1 MCFSEAIGST
11 VLPVSTNALT
21 KINAADE
28 ELTPNTEPAR
38 IAALHAANILDTPR
52 EEAFDEIAQ
61 LAAATLHAPIA
72 VVNFVAEDR
81 QWFKA
86 EVGIGADELPLDVS
100 ICRHAILQQDM
111 LVVPDLAR
119 DARFDGN
126 PLVHVEDGLR
136 FYAGTLVTDAGGLP
150 LGTVCVLDRAPRPQG
165 LSESEKL
172 TLRVLARQ
180 VTTQIELRRRA
191 HEQRAAARE
200 IADARFAE
208 SAARVALAASEA
220 QLQAVLAA
228 APVGIVAAEAPSG
241 RLLSSNQRTDEI
253 FRHPVYAAD
262 NVSAYRAFISRHAD
276 GSLVQPEEYPM
287 ARVIAGDK
295 RPELEVLYQRG
306 DDTQGWVRLIGAPI
320 HDEDGAVVGGVVT
333 VLDIDREKRAEERLK
348 ALNKSLARTVD
359 ARTIE
364 RDRLWTTTTDLMGTA
379 GLDRF
384 MKTVNP
390 AWTTLLG
397 WTEAEVLARP
407 FAAIINPDDHA
418 ETADVV
424 RRLTD
429 GETVRDFVDRVLTKD
444 GGERI
449 IQWTAV
455 PDADT
460 DMFHIIGR
468 DLTEQR
474 AAEDALRQSQKM
486 EAVGQLTG
494 GLAHDFNNML
504 AGISGS
510 LELIQ
515 VRLEQGR
522 LTDVERYVVAA
533 QGATRRAAS
542 LTHRLLAFSRRQ
554 TLEPKPTDVNRLVAG
569 MEDLVRRTV
578 GPSVEVEVASAGGL
592 WPTLVDQG
600 QLENAL
606 LNLCINARDA
616 MPDGGRIVIETG
628 NRWLDER
635 GARERNLEPG
645 QYVSL
650 CVSDNGS
657 GMSASVIEKAFDP
670 FFTTKPIGQ
679 GTGLGLSMIYG
690 FVRQS
695 AGQVRIYSEEGEG
708 TMVCLYLPRANRDAD
723 EEDATNGAELERA
736 EQGETVLVV
745 DDEATIR
752 MLVTE
757 VLEDLGYAT
766 LEAADGAAAQRILQS
781 DTRIDLLVTDVG
793 LPGGMNGRQL
803 ADAARERRPGLAT
816 LFITGYAENAALSHG
831 HLGTGQHVLTKPF
844 AMDALAT
851 RVREL
856 LGSRDH
862 A

>member
-1 MCFSEAIGST
+1 MPISE
-11 VLPVSTNALT
+11 
-21 KINAADE
+21 E
-28 ELTPNTEPAR
+28 AR
-38 IAALHAANILDTPR
+38 IAALHAADILDTPR

-72 VVNFVAEDR
+72 VVNFIAENR

-100 ICRHAILQQDM
+100 ICRHAMLEHDM
-111 LVVPDLAR
+111 LIVPDLSR
-119 DARFDGN
+119 DERFDGN
-126 PLVHVEDGLR
+126 PLVHVADGLR
-136 FYAGTLVTDAGGLP
+136 FYAGALVTDAGGLP
-150 LGTVCVLDRAPRPQG
+150 LGTVCVVDRAPRPQG
-165 LSESEKL
+165 LTESEKL

-180 VTTQIELRRRA
+180 VTTQIELRRQA
-191 HEQRAAARE
+191 HDQRVAARAV
-200 IADARFAE
+200 ADARSAE
-208 SAARVALAASEA
+208 TAARVALAASEA

-241 RLLSSNQRTDEI
+241 RLLTSNQRTDEI

-262 NVSAYRAFISRHAD
+262 NVSAYRVFISRHAD
-276 GSLVQPEEYPM
+276 GSLVRPDEYPM
-287 ARVIAGDK
+287 ARVIAGEE
-295 RPELEVLYQRG
+295 RPELEALYQRG
-306 DDTQGWVRLIGAPI
+306 DDTHAWVRLIGAPI
-320 HDEDGAVVGGVVT
+320 RDAHGTVTGGVVT

-348 ALNKSLARTVD
+348 ALNETLAQTVD
-359 ARTIE
+359 ARTVE
-364 RDRLWTTTTDLMGTA
+364 RDRLWTMTTDLMGTA
-379 GLDRF
+379 GLDGY

-407 FAAIINPDDHA
+407 FAAIINPADHA
-418 ETADVV
+418 ETGDIV
-424 RRLTD
+424 RRLAN
-429 GETVRDFVDRVLTKD
+429 GETVHGFVDRVLTKD

-455 PDADT
+455 PDQGSYV
-460 DMFHIIGR
+460 FHVVGR

-474 AAEDALRQSQKM
+474 NIEDALRQSQKM

-522 LTDVERYVVAA
+522 LTDVERYVIAA
-533 QGATRRAAS
+533 QGAARRAAA

-578 GPSVEVEVASAGGL
+578 GPSVDVEVASAGGL

-600 QLENAL
+600 QLDNAL

-616 MPDGGRIVIETG
+616 MPEGGRIVIETG

-635 GARERNLEPG
+635 GARERDLEPG

-650 CVSDNGS
+650 CVSDNGT
-657 GMSASVIEKAFDP
+657 GMPANVIEKAFDP

-695 AGQVRIYSEEGEG
+695 AGQVRIYSEEGQG
-708 TMVCLYLPRANRDAD
+708 TMVCLYLPRADRDAGED
-723 EEDATNGAELERA
+723 EASADAAIEGA
-736 EQGETVLVV
+736 EQGETVLIV

-757 VLEDLGYAT
+757 VLQDLGYAT
-766 LEAADGAAAQRILQS
+766 LEAADGGAAQRILQS

-803 ADAARERRPGLAT
+803 ADAARERRPDLAT

-856 LGSRDH
+856 LGSRDRNGS
-862 A
+862 AQQ

>member
-1 MCFSEAIGST
+1 MTISET
-11 VLPVSTNALT
+11 
-21 KINAADE
+21 
-28 ELTPNTEPAR
+28 AR
-38 IAALHAANILDTPR
+38 IAALHAADILDTPR

-86 EVGIGADELPLDVS
+86 EVGIGVDELPLDVS
-100 ICRHAILQQDM
+100 ICRHAILEQDM
-111 LVVPDLAR
+111 LVVPDLTR
-119 DARFDGN
+119 DQRFDGN

-136 FYAGTLVTDAGGLP
+136 FYAGALISDASGLP
-150 LGTVCVLDRAPRPQG
+150 LGTVCVLDRVPRPQG
-165 LSESEKL
+165 LTESEKL

-180 VTTQIELRRRA
+180 VTTQIALRRKV
-191 HEQRAAARE
+191 HEQLVSVRAVE
-200 IADARFAE
+200 DARSAE
-208 SAARVALAASEA
+208 TAARVALAASEA
-220 QLQAVLAA
+220 QLQAILAA

-262 NVSAYRAFISRHAD
+262 DVSGYRAFISRHPD
-276 GSLVQPEEYPM
+276 GRLVKPEEYPM
-287 ARVIAGDK
+287 ARVIAGEE
-295 RPELEVLYQRG
+295 RSELEVLYQRG
-306 DDTQGWVRLIGAPI
+306 DDTHAWVRFIGAPI
-320 HDEDGAVVGGVVT
+320 RDPDGIITGGVIT

-348 ALNKSLARTVD
+348 ALNETLAQTVD
-359 ARTIE
+359 TRTIE

-379 GLDRF
+379 GLDGF

-390 AWTTLLG
+390 AWTALLG

-407 FAAIINPDDHA
+407 FAAIINPADHA
-418 ETADVV
+418 ETEEVV
-424 RRLTD
+424 RRLAK
-429 GETVRDFVDRVLTKD
+429 GETVHDFVDRVQTKD
-444 GGERI
+444 GSELI

-455 PDADT
+455 PDADS
-460 DMFHIIGR
+460 DLFHIVGR

-474 AAEDALRQSQKM
+474 RVEDALRQSQKM

-533 QGATRRAAS
+533 QGAARRAAA

-578 GPSVEVEVASAGGL
+578 GPSVDVEVVSAGGL

-616 MPDGGRIVIETG
+616 MPEGGRIVIETG

-635 GARERNLEPG
+635 GARERDLDPG

-650 CVSDNGS
+650 CVSDNGA
-657 GMSASVIEKAFDP
+657 GMPARVIEKAFDP

-695 AGQVRIYSEEGEG
+695 AGQVRIYSEEGQG
-708 TMVCLYLPRANRDAD
+708 TMVCLYLPRADRDVCED
-723 EEDATNGAELERA
+723 EAIGAATVERA
-736 EQGETVLVV
+736 EQGETVLIV

-757 VLEDLGYAT
+757 VLQDLGYAT
-766 LEAADGAAAQRILQS
+766 LEAADGPAAQRILQS
-781 DTRIDLLVTDVG
+781 NTRIDLLVTDVG

-803 ADAARERRPGLAT
+803 ADAARETRPALAT

-844 AMDALAT
+844 AMDALAM

-856 LGSRDH
+856 LSGRG
-862 A
+862 AI

>member
-1 MCFSEAIGST
+1 MPISEA
-11 VLPVSTNALT
+11 
-21 KINAADE
+21 
-28 ELTPNTEPAR
+28 AR
-38 IAALHAANILDTPR
+38 IAALHAAGILDTPR
-52 EEAFDEIAQ
+52 EAAFDEIAQ
-61 LAAATLHAPIA
+61 LAAATLHTPIA
-72 VVNFVAEDR
+72 VVNFVAENR

-100 ICRHAILQQDM
+100 ICRHAILEKEM
-111 LVVPDLAR
+111 LVVPDLID
-119 DARFDGN
+119 DARFEGN
-126 PLVHVEDGLR
+126 PLVHVENGLR
-136 FYAGTLVTDAGGLP
+136 FYAGALVRDAEGMA
-150 LGTVCVLDRAPRPQG
+150 LGTVCVLDRAPRPAG
-165 LSESEKL
+165 LTESEKL

-180 VTTQIELRRRA
+180 VTTQIELRRKA
-191 HEQRAAARE
+191 GEQRNAARE
-200 IADARFAE
+200 VADARSAE
-208 SAARVALAASEA
+208 TAARVALAASEA

-262 NVSAYRAFISRHAD
+262 DVSAYRVFISRHAD
-276 GSLVQPEEYPM
+276 GRLVQPDEYPM
-287 ARVIAGDK
+287 ARVMAGEE

-306 DDTQGWVRLIGAPI
+306 DDTHAWVRLIGAPI
-320 HDEDGAVVGGVVT
+320 RDPEGAVTGGVVT

-348 ALNKSLARTVD
+348 ALNETLAETVD
-359 ARTIE
+359 ARTVE

-379 GLDRF
+379 GLDGF

-390 AWTTLLG
+390 AWTALLG
-397 WTEAEVLARP
+397 WSEAEVLARP
-407 FAAIINPDDHA
+407 FAAIINPEDHA
-418 ETADVV
+418 ATVDIV
-424 RRLTD
+424 RRLAA
-429 GETVRDFVDRVLTKD
+429 GETVHDFVDRVLAKD
-444 GGERI
+444 GSERV

-455 PDADT
+455 PDVGT
-460 DMFHIIGR
+460 DLFHIVGR

-510 LELIQ
+510 LELIG

-522 LTDVERYVVAA
+522 LTDVERYLVAA
-533 QGATRRAAS
+533 QGAARRAAA

-578 GPSVEVEVASAGGL
+578 GPSVEVEVVRAGGL

-616 MPDGGRIVIETG
+616 MPDGGRIVVETG

-635 GARERNLEPG
+635 GARERDLNPG

-650 CVSDNGS
+650 CVSDNGT
-657 GMSASVIEKAFDP
+657 GMPADVIAKAFDP

-695 AGQVRIYSEEGEG
+695 AGQVRIYSEKGEG
-708 TMVCLYLPRANRDAD
+708 TMVCLYLPRADRAAD
-723 EEDATNGAELERA
+723 EDAPGADAVPDGA

-757 VLEDLGYAT
+757 VLQDLGYAT

-781 DTRIDLLVTDVG
+781 DARVDLLVTDVG

-803 ADAARERRPGLAT
+803 ADAARARRPDLAT

-831 HLGTGQHVLTKPF
+831 HLGSGQHVLTKPF

-856 LGSRDH
+856 LSGRDGN
-862 A
+862 ASAQQ

>member
-1 MCFSEAIGST
+1 MTDRPTPVVAIEMSRPTSEHLSSPDAMR
-11 VLPVSTNALT
+11 V
-21 KINAADE
+21 
-28 ELTPNTEPAR
+28 
-38 IAALHAANILDTPR
+38 AALKAAHILDTPR
-52 EEAFDEIAQ
+52 EAAFDEIAQ
-61 LAAATLHAPIA
+61 LAAATLHTPIA
-72 VVNFVAEDR
+72 VVNFIAEHR

-86 EVGIGADELPLDVS
+86 EVGIEADELPLDVS
-100 ICRHAILQQDM
+100 ICRHAILEEEM
-111 LVVPDLAR
+111 LVIPDLTDDR
-119 DARFDGN
+119 RFDNN
-126 PLVHVEDGLR
+126 PLVHVENGLR
-136 FYAGTLVTDAGGLP
+136 FYAGALVRDAEGVP
-150 LGTVCVLDRAPRPQG
+150 LGTVCVLDRTPRPQG
-165 LSESEKL
+165 LTESERL

-180 VTTQIELRRRA
+180 VTTQIELRRKS
-191 HEQRAAARE
+191 HDQRTTARE
-200 IADARFAE
+200 IADARSAE
-208 SAARVALAASEA
+208 TAARVALAASEA

-241 RLLSSNQRTDEI
+241 KLLSGNQRTDEI
-253 FRHPVYAAD
+253 FRHPVYAAAD
-262 NVSAYRAFISRHAD
+262 VSDYRAFISRHAD
-276 GSLVQPEEYPM
+276 GRLVEPHEYPM
-287 ARVIAGDK
+287 ARVMAGEE
-295 RPELEVLYQRG
+295 RPDMEVLYQRG
-306 DDTQGWVRLIGAPI
+306 DDTHAWVRLIGAPI
-320 HDEDGAVVGGVVT
+320 RDADGNVTGGVVT

-348 ALNKSLARTVD
+348 ALNETLAQTVDVRTV
-359 ARTIE
+359 E

-379 GLDRF
+379 GFDGY

-390 AWTTLLG
+390 AWTALLG
-397 WTEAEVLARP
+397 WTEAEVLAQP
-407 FAAIINPDDHA
+407 FAAIIHSDDHA

-424 RRLTD
+424 RRLAD
-429 GETVRDFVDRVLTKD
+429 GETVNDFVDRVLAKD
-444 GGERI
+444 GSDRV
-449 IQWTAV
+449 IQWNAV
-455 PDADT
+455 PDPGSDL
-460 DMFHIIGR
+460 FHIVGR

-474 AAEDALRQSQKM
+474 RIEDALRQSQKM

-515 VRLEQGR
+515 IRLEQGR
-522 LTDVERYVVAA
+522 LTDVERYIVAA
-533 QGATRRAAS
+533 QGAARRAAA

-554 TLEPKPTDVNRLVAG
+554 TLEPKPTDVNRLVSG

-635 GARERNLEPG
+635 GARERDLEPG

-650 CVSDNGS
+650 CVSDNGT
-657 GMSASVIEKAFDP
+657 GMPTSVIEKAFDP

-708 TMVCLYLPRANRDAD
+708 TMVCLYLPRADRDVG
-723 EEDATNGAELERA
+723 EEEAGDSAALERA
-736 EQGETVLVV
+736 RQGETVLVV

-766 LEAADGAAAQRILQS
+766 LEAADGPTAQRILRS
-781 DTRIDLLVTDVG
+781 NARVDLLITDVG

-831 HLGTGQHVLTKPF
+831 HLGSGQHVLTKPF

-851 RVREL
+851 RVRDL
-856 LGSRDH
+856 LGARE
-862 A
+862 

>member
-1 MCFSEAIGST
+1 MVSDINLHSPDRLEAAR
-11 VLPVSTNALT
+11 LAALT
-21 KINAADE
+21 AAD
-28 ELTPNTEPAR
+28 
-38 IAALHAANILDTPR
+38 ILDTPR
-52 EEAFDEIAQ
+52 EAAFDEIAQ

-72 VVNFVAEDR
+72 VVNFVAANR

-86 EVGIGADELPLDVS
+86 EVGIGADELPLDLS
-100 ICRHAILQQDM
+100 ICRHAILEEDM
-111 LVVPDLAR
+111 LVVPDLAD
-119 DARFDGN
+119 DARFEGN
-126 PLVHVEDGLR
+126 PLVHVENGLR
-136 FYAGTLVTDAGGLP
+136 FYAGALVRDGAGMA
-150 LGTVCVLDRAPRPQG
+150 LGTVCVLDRSPRPAG

-180 VTTQIELRRRA
+180 VSTQIELRRKA
-191 HEQRAAARE
+191 GHQRDAARE
-200 IADARFAE
+200 IADARSAE
-208 SAARVALAASEA
+208 TAARVALAASEA

-262 NVSAYRAFISRHAD
+262 DVSAYRVFISRHAD
-276 GSLVQPEEYPM
+276 GSLVQPDEYPM
-287 ARVIAGDK
+287 ARVMAGEE

-306 DDTQGWVRLIGAPI
+306 DDTHAWVRLIGAPI
-320 HDEDGAVVGGVVT
+320 RDPEGVVTGGVVT

-348 ALNKSLARTVD
+348 ALNETLAETVD
-359 ARTIE
+359 ARTVE

-379 GLDRF
+379 GLDGY

-390 AWTTLLG
+390 AWTALLG
-397 WTEAEVLARP
+397 WSEAEVLARP
-407 FAAIINPDDHA
+407 FAAIINPEDHA
-418 ETADVV
+418 ATVEIV
-424 RRLTD
+424 RRLAA
-429 GETVRDFVDRVLTKD
+429 GETVHDFVDRVLAKD
-444 GGERI
+444 GSERV

-455 PDADT
+455 PDAGT
-460 DMFHIIGR
+460 DLFHIVGR

-510 LELIQ
+510 LELIG

-522 LTDVERYVVAA
+522 LTEVERYLFAA
-533 QGATRRAAS
+533 QGAARRAAA

-554 TLEPKPTDVNRLVAG
+554 TLEPKPTDINRLVAG
-569 MEDLVRRTV
+569 LEDLVRRTV
-578 GPSVEVEVASAGGL
+578 GPSVDVEVVKAGGL

-616 MPDGGRIVIETG
+616 MPDGGRIVVETG

-635 GARERNLEPG
+635 GARERDLEPG

-650 CVSDNGS
+650 CVSDNGT
-657 GMSASVIEKAFDP
+657 GMPADVIAKAFDP

-695 AGQVRIYSEEGEG
+695 AGQVRIYSEEGQG
-708 TMVCLYLPRANRDAD
+708 TMVCLYLPRADRAAD
-723 EEDATNGAELERA
+723 EDAPGADAVPDRA

-757 VLEDLGYAT
+757 VLQDLGYAT
-766 LEAADGAAAQRILQS
+766 LEAANGAAAQRILQS
-781 DTRIDLLVTDVG
+781 DARVDLLVTDVG

-803 ADAARERRPGLAT
+803 ADAARTRRPGLAT

-831 HLGTGQHVLTKPF
+831 HLGSGEHVLTKPF

-851 RVREL
+851 RVRDL
-856 LGSRDH
+856 LGGRD
-862 A
+862 